1 MGSRMPYCSPPMTD
15 RPVLVVED
23 HADTRNMVQECLD
36 LSGIPSVTATD
47 GRDAL
52 DALQRHRP
60 CLILLDLSMPV
71 MDGWRFRLAQRN
83 LPDPELAQTPVMI
96 MTALNDAD
104 EHAVRLGAVDVIPK
118 PLDLDRMV
126 EIVRVYCG

>member
-1 MGSRMPYCSPPMTD
+1 
-15 RPVLVVED
+15 
-23 HADTRNMVQECLD
+23 MVQEFLD
-36 LSGIPSVTATD
+36 LSGISSVTAAD

-71 MDGWRFRLAQRN
+71 MDGWRFRIAQRN
-83 LPDPELAQTPVMI
+83 LADPELADTPVMI

-104 EHAVRLGAVDVIPK
+104 EHAVTLGAVDVIPK
-118 PLDLDRMV
+118 PLDLNRM
-126 EIVRVYCG
+126 IAAVRPYCQ